1 MRWQRRGWGWSRSR
15 SRPSSWTPRTLSR
28 TWKVRSDLTWPDLTV
43 WQPVSSLVYVV
54 FSDFLLSQLSHL
66 NFTIEFSAWS
76 LLCSEFIQHWLS
88 LRWKEAKWDKWD
100 RSDYSCQMSLIVFLA
115 LHCTGPLLNC
125 PQSVSTRSSFPILLA
140 NQNIVP
146 SDWVR
151 KIRRG
156 ISSLYSAR
164 QQWGPSCHARKE
176 SDWTGQTELH

>member
-1 MRWQRRGWGWSRSR
+1 MTEERLRMKQEQEQAIILD
-15 SRPSSWTPRTLSR
+15 SSDSEQNM
-28 TWKVRSDLTWPDLTV
+28 KSKKWPDLTA

-115 LHCTGPLLNC
+115 LVH
-125 PQSVSTRSSFPILLA
+125 
-140 NQNIVP
+140 
-146 SDWVR
+146 
-151 KIRRG
+151 
-156 ISSLYSAR
+156 Y
-164 QQWGPSCHARKE
+164 
-176 SDWTGQTELH
+176 